1 MNVRPRSLV
10 LVLTFWMLLP
20 ATGAAL
26 AAGGAGKLPDKI
38 EFNRDIR
45 PILSDNCYACHGPD
59 KNKRKADLRLDTQQ
73 GLLGKDGHTGVVV
86 ANKPDESELLRRVCS
101 KDDDRMPPAQFGKVL
116 SETDRKLLRRW
127 IDQGAKWEGHW
138 AFLPIGRPKPPAVKP
153 GWSPKNDIDAFIL
166 EALDEHGLAPSPEA
180 DRITLLRRLHFDLTG
195 LPPSPEEVDAFVADR
210 SEKAYENVVDRLLG
224 SPQFG
229 ERMAMWWLDLV
240 RYADS
245 VGYHGDQP
253 MSVSPFRDY
262 VIKSF
267 NENKPFD
274 RFTLEQLAG
283 DLLPNP
289 TIEDKIASGYNRLGM
304 MSAEG
309 GVQPKEYLS
318 KYIAERVRNVSG
330 TWLGATF
337 GCCECHNHKFDPFLA
352 KDFYSLE
359 AFFAD
364 IQEQGLYSGADR
376 DGSWGPRIKL
386 PTPAQEAERA
396 RLAKEIAAVQ
406 KSLDTPTAELK
417 TAQKTWEQEKH
428 EKLPPQITAV
438 LAVPETKRSDSQRAE
453 LAAYNRSIRRPSRRH
468 EKSWP
473 SCGRRRPTWNGK
485 FPQL

>member
-1 MNVRPRSLV
+1 MWLTAAAARSAVAGALSRPSQ
-10 LVLTFWMLLP
+10 T
-20 ATGAAL
+20 
-26 AAGGAGKLPDKI
+26 I

-45 PILSDNCYACHGPD
+45 PILSDNCFACHGPD
-59 KNKRKADLRLDTQQ
+59 KNKRKADLRLDTQE
-73 GLLGKDGHTGVVV
+73 GLLGKAGHTGVVV
-86 ANKPDESELLRRVCS
+86 PGKPDDSELWRRISS
-101 KDDDRMPPAQFGKVL
+101 KSADERMPPAEFGKVL
-116 SETDRKLLRRW
+116 SDADRQLFHAW
-127 IDQGAKWEGHW
+127 IEQGAKWEGHW
-138 AFLPIGRPKPPAVKP
+138 AFLPVSRPQPPVVKP
-153 GWSPKNDIDAFIL
+153 GRLVRNDIDRFIL
-166 EALDEHGLAPSPEA
+166 QALDEHGLEPSPEA
-180 DRITLLRRLHFDLTG
+180 DRVILMRRLRFDLTG
-195 LPPSPEEVDAFVADR
+195 LPPSVEEVNAFVADP
-210 SEKAYENVVDRLLG
+210 SAQAYEKVVDRLLG

-253 MSVSPFRDY
+253 VNVFPFREY

-283 DLLPNP
+283 DLLPER
-289 TIEDKIASGYNRLGM
+289 TIEEQIASGYNRLGM

-364 IQEQGLYSGADR
+364 IEERGLYSGADR
-376 DGSWGPRIKL
+376 NGSWGPTLQL
-386 PTPAQEAERA
+386 PTPAQEAERN
-396 RLAKEIAAVQ
+396 RLTHEMAAVR
-406 KSLDTPTAELK
+406 KTLETPTPQLAA
-417 TAQKTWEQEKH
+417 AQSSWEGEKH
-428 EKLPPQITAV
+428 AQLPRCSIPREKNWRISRQP
-438 LAVPETKRSDSQRAE
+438 
-453 LAAYNRSIRRPSRRH
+453 RPSCRH
-468 EKSWP
+468 KF
-473 SCGRRRPTWNGK
+473 RPR
-485 FPQL
+485 